1 MIETYTKNGKTIKY
15 QIIIKNNKHMYFHFK
30 PELLVITK
38 NKKVPMERVLNIID
52 NDFDK
57 IYRKINRKVLKL
69 NDNEFLYFGK
79 VLDLIVLD
87 GKKFSYEIDDTKVK
101 VLKPLNKKLDD
112 VIKIIYKIELTKKIK
127 ELEPKIESQIN
138 KLNLEL
144 VPFKVK
150 DVKSYYG
157 KCFIGKREIMYSI
170 KLAKLDPIFLEYVI
184 YHEYA
189 HFIEPNHSQK
199 FYQVLKKLMPNYQEV
214 QKKLRKIKI

>member
-38 NKKVPMERVLNIID
+38 NKKVPNERVINIID

-57 IYRKINRKVLKL
+57 IYQKINRKQKL
-69 NDNEFLYFGK
+69 NDNEFLYFAK
-79 VLDLIVLD
+79 VLDLIVLE
-87 GKKFSYEIDDTKVK
+87 GKKLSYEIDDKTIKIS
-101 VLKPLNKKLDD
+101 KPFNKKLDD
-112 VIKIIYKIELTKKIK
+112 VIKYIYKIELTRKIK
-127 ELEPKIESQIN
+127 ELEPKIEVQIN

-157 KCFIGKREIMYSI
+157 KCFMGKKEIMYSL

-189 HFIEPNHSQK
+189 HFIEGNHSKK

>member
-38 NKKVPMERVLNIID
+38 NKKVPNERVINIID

-57 IYRKINRKVLKL
+57 IYQKINRKQKL
-69 NDNEFLYFGK
+69 NDNEFLYFAK
-79 VLDLIVLD
+79 VLDLIVLE
-87 GKKFSYEIDDTKVK
+87 GKKLSYEIDDKTIKIS
-101 VLKPLNKKLDD
+101 KPFNKKLDD
-112 VIKIIYKIELTKKIK
+112 VIKYIYKIELTRKIK
-127 ELEPKIESQIN
+127 ELEPKIEVQIN

-157 KCFIGKREIMYSI
+157 KCFMGKKEIMYSL

-184 YHEYA
+184 YLSLIHI
-189 HFIEPNHSQK
+189 FR
-199 FYQVLKKLMPNYQEV
+199 KKGLCYD
-214 QKKLRKIKI
+214 